1 MKKES
6 KRNYTK
12 EYSIEN
18 KNFAK
23 KTNFAVLKI
32 ISFSA
37 IIIVIIM
44 AILIGILTFVKF
56 QKSKVSIKTIQEA
69 WKKYDYQA
77 VYELSKNYLQ
87 EKPFNNTALTY
98 YSYSCFYLSQ
108 EQTDTLQ
115 AQTYLDESTLTKD

>member
-56 QKSKVSIKTIQEA
+56 QKSKVSIKTIQEG
-69 WKKYDYQA
+69 
-77 VYELSKNYLQ
+77 V
-87 EKPFNNTALTY
+87 
-98 YSYSCFYLSQ
+98 
-108 EQTDTLQ
+108 
-115 AQTYLDESTLTKD
+115 